1 MMREAERSYISLNA
15 LATRQRW
22 TRGPSYSATDGSGEE
37 SEIGNKDAP
46 KVGKR
51 RVQGF
56 RI

>member
-1 MMREAERSYISLNA
+1 MMREAERSYISLKA
-15 LATRQRW
+15 LASRQRW
-22 TRGPSYSATDGSGEE
+22 ARGPSYSATDGSGDE

-56 RI
+56 GV